1 MPLNAGLLKP
11 NVNSLAMTGVAIIN
25 RTTVINNLI
34 RILPTVFICNLGNEL
49 LMLKINPETQD
60 EKQQR
65 INEQEYFF
73 NMFEEIW
80 GAHGEILPEDVQ
92 YSLCNE
98 LETIERERITNALKL
113 ASGNQTKAAIS
124 LDIGR
129 TALIAKMKKYK
140 L

>member
-1 MPLNAGLLKP
+1 
-11 NVNSLAMTGVAIIN
+11 MTGVAIIN

>member
-1 MPLNAGLLKP
+1 MPLKAGLLKP

-129 TALIAKMKKYK
+129 TALIAKMKKYH

>member
-11 NVNSLAMTGVAIIN
+11 NVNSLEMTGVAIIN

>member
-11 NVNSLAMTGVAIIN
+11 NVNSLEMTGVAIIN

-129 TALIAKMKKYK
+129 TALIAKMKKYH

>member
-1 MPLNAGLLKP
+1 MPLKAGLLKP

>member
-1 MPLNAGLLKP
+1 MPLNAGLLNP
-11 NVNSLAMTGVAIIN
+11 NVNSLAPAVVAVIN
-25 RTTVINNLI
+25 KTIVINNLI
-34 RILPTVFICNLGNEL
+34 RILPTVFICNIGNEL
-49 LMLKINPETQD
+49 LILKIKLETTNDQH
-60 EKQQR
+60 QR

-129 TALIAKMKKYK
+129 TALIAKMKKYH

>member
-1 MPLNAGLLKP
+1 
-11 NVNSLAMTGVAIIN
+11 
-25 RTTVINNLI
+25 
-34 RILPTVFICNLGNEL
+34 
-49 LMLKINPETQD
+49 MLKINPETQD

-73 NMFEEIW
+73 NMFEEMW

>member
-1 MPLNAGLLKP
+1 
-11 NVNSLAMTGVAIIN
+11 
-25 RTTVINNLI
+25 
-34 RILPTVFICNLGNEL
+34 
-49 LMLKINPETQD
+49 MLKINPETQD

-98 LETIERERITNALKL
+98 LETIERERIVNALKL
-113 ASGNQTKAAIS
+113 TCGNQTKAAQI
-124 LDIGR
+124 LDVGR
-129 TALIAKMKKYK
+129 TALIAKMKKYN
-140 L
+140 LQ